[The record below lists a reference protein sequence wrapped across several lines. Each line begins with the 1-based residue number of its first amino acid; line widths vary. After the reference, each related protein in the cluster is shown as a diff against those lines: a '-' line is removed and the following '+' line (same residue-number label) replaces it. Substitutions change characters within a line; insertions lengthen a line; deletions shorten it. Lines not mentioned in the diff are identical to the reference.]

1 MEIIIYYLTR
11 NKMQNY
17 TSNCYW
23 FVYAGLRNSDEEF
36 FKCAD
41 DLKLKRTN
49 FQGKIDKESFRTAE
63 AIMDVFSQEE
73 KDHLCLELFDNEKQ
87 SQHVAFLDA
96 NGNFYDQNWPDWDL
110 RLKKKLDNLL
120 WEYKELFWTAYYM
133 VHPLSF
139 EEEKKVSQF
148 INNLLE

>member
-1 MEIIIYYLTR
+1 
-11 NKMQNY
+11 MQNY

-36 FKCAD
+36 FKCAE

-73 KDHLCLELFDNEKQ
+73 KDYLCLELFDNEKH

-96 NGNFYDQNWPDWDL
+96 NGNFYGQNWPDWDL
-110 RLKKKLDNLL
+110 RLKKSSITSFGSIKNFF
-120 WEYKELFWTAYYM
+120 ELCIIWFT
-133 VHPLSF
+133 P
-139 EEEKKVSQF
+139 
-148 INNLLE
+148 